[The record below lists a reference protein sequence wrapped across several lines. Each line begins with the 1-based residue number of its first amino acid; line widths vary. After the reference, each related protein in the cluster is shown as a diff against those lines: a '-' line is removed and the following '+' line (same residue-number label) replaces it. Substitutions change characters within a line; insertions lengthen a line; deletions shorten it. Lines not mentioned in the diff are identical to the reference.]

1 MHLSD
6 LPIEDLKSICSFL
19 GGYSYVAN
27 MVPYLRS
34 CVTEADRIN
43 FITEV
48 YERQDF
54 ALIYL
59 YDLFPLYQN
68 VKECI
73 RPLVKAENL
82 TILGWLLARKPNFLD
97 TIGSEAAEQGS
108 YKILT
113 WAMFRGYKT
122 LSQDIGRVIASRNTK
137 LCQHLHFLGYQC
149 VRQAELALH
158 GHLDMLYQIKNL
170 EPGPFSEYAAQGGHL
185 HILQWLKDRG
195 LLEKKAA
202 LDGAVKGMQREVI
215 LWLGEIDL
223 SCCYSLV
230 TYGSEEE
237 KIEFLEWLEERTEIN
252 YSLVAFRSAYRGY
265 MKVVRWC
272 AQRKRL
278 DARFFTG
285 VCRKGT
291 REDLEFFSSLGY
303 YESNK
308 KYYRHASLMANID
321 ALLWLEEQKRGV
333 LDSPMSQIAP
343 PSSSKE
349 ENIIAYFEWLSGK
362 ELCINSKLLQKF
374 IADRKTR
381 VLSWMIEH
389 IPLDKETIQTCLK
402 RCIEFSYLEA
412 FILFFTLEHGLCK
425 QDITLLLNK
434 THQNKYFYN
443 PLFVEEVEKLLC

>member
-43 FITEV
+43 FITEA

-73 RPLVKAENL
+73 RPLIKAENL
-82 TILGWLLARKPNFLD
+82 TILGWLLARKPKSLD
-97 TIGSEAAEQGS
+97 IIGSEAADQGS
-108 YKILT
+108 YKMLT
-113 WAMFRGYKT
+113 WAMFQGYKI
-122 LSQDIGRVIASRNTK
+122 LPYIIDKVVMSGNRK
-137 LCQHLHFLGYQC
+137 LCKHLWFLGY
-149 VRQAELALH
+149 RSNNQADLALS
-158 GHLDMLYQIKNL
+158 GHLDILWEIKDL
-170 EPGPFSEYAAQGGHL
+170 EFGLVSEHASRGGHL
-185 HILQWLKDRG
+185 HILQWLKEEG
-195 LLEKKAA
+195 LLEKNAA
-202 LDGAVKGMQREVI
+202 LCGAVKGMQREVI
-215 LWLGEIDL
+215 LWLEGANFS
-223 SCCYSLV
+223 SCVLLV
-230 TYGSEEE
+230 ESGSEEE
-237 KIEFLEWLEERTEIN
+237 KIDFLEWLEEKTEIN
-252 YSLVAFRSAYRGY
+252 YSEIAFRSAYRGY

-278 DARFFTG
+278 DTRFFTG

-291 REDLEFFSSLGY
+291 RENLEFFSSLGY

-308 KYYRHASLMANID
+308 AYYRHASLTANID
-321 ALLWLEEQKRGV
+321 ALLWLEEQKGGV
-333 LDSPMSQIAP
+333 VDFSMSQIA

-349 ENIIAYFEWLSGK
+349 ENIIAYLEWLSRK
-362 ELCINSKLLQKF
+362 ELCISSKLLQNF

-381 VLSWMIEH
+381 VLSWMIER
-389 IPLDKETIQTCLK
+389 IPLDKETIQTYLK
-402 RCIEFSYLEA
+402 KCIEFSYLEA

-425 QDITLLLNK
+425 QDIMLLLNE
-434 THQNKYFYN
+434 TRQNKYLYN